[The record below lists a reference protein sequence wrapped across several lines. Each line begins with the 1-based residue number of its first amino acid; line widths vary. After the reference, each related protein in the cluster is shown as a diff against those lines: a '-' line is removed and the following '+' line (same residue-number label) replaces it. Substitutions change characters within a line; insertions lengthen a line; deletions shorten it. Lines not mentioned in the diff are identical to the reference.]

1 MKIYFMVSP
10 FNKAATSKRRR
21 AATITQNL
29 IRHIYTCKCFKLNLI
44 NDYMNIFVEPFL
56 KH

>member
-1 MKIYFMVSP
+1 MVSP